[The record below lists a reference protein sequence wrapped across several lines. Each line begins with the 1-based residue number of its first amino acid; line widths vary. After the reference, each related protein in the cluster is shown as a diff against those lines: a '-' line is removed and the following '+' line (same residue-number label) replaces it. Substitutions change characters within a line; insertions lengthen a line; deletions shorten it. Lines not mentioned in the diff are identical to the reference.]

1 MKANNARTRKHSSV
15 LNQQWYMPKL
25 IFEALKYA
33 ALWSGLAYI
42 SLISLGDKSRDF
54 QLYILLSLTNKG

>member
-42 SLISLGDKSRDF
+42 SLISLGDKS
-54 QLYILLSLTNKG
+54 